1 MPGQADKGNPN
12 FFTLFKGRY
21 NAVLSGTSSTSN
33 VIMLTSTNVVQ
44 FLGDCTADDEGN
56 LWVLPEECRPSS
68 PVRLVCPIE
77 PGGDTPGQSIEVVS
91 GVSFETSEKDVLVS
105 HSTTTVQLVSD
116 CELSTNSAQ
125 FINALSVE
133 KEKEAVPGAGINASN
148 GLTANQYDT
157 ITSKNMLSDVA
168 VSYENSS
175 ALTSATLSL
184 ETTDAIESIQTQS
197 ETIDVLTNP
206 VISKTTI
213 DIPGTSASKIT
224 ILVVNPDGSVKGEP
238 NKLHYT
244 NGIMFSISD
253 RWYL

>member
-1 MPGQADKGNPN
+1 MADPADKGNPN

-33 VIMLTSTNVVQ
+33 VIMLTSTNLVQ

-91 GVSFETSEKDVLVS
+91 GVSFETS
-105 HSTTTVQLVSD
+105 
-116 CELSTNSAQ
+116 
-125 FINALSVE
+125 
-133 KEKEAVPGAGINASN
+133 
-148 GLTANQYDT
+148 
-157 ITSKNMLSDVA
+157 
-168 VSYENSS
+168 
-175 ALTSATLSL
+175 
-184 ETTDAIESIQTQS
+184 
-197 ETIDVLTNP
+197 
-206 VISKTTI
+206 
-213 DIPGTSASKIT
+213 ASKIT
-224 ILVVNPDGSVKGEP
+224 ILLVTPDGSVKGEP

-244 NGIMFSISD
+244 NGLMFSISD